1 MCVIDACAGGG
12 GKTLHLSALME
23 GRGSLIALD
32 TLSWK
37 LEALRIRARRA
48 GAHNIET
55 RVIET
60 TKTVKRLEGRAD
72 CLLLDVPCSG
82 LGVLRRNP
90 DSKWKIK
97 PDFLAQIQQ
106 TQQEILQQYSKM
118 LKPGGRMVYATCS
131 VLPSENDLQVA
142 AFLNSKAGEAF
153 KLIQSLTIFPQDA
166 GFDGFYLALM
176 TNKD

>member
-1 MCVIDACAGGG
+1 
-12 GKTLHLSALME
+12 
-23 GRGSLIALD
+23 
-32 TLSWK
+32 
-37 LEALRIRARRA
+37 
-48 GAHNIET
+48 
-55 RVIET
+55 
-60 TKTVKRLEGRAD
+60 
-72 CLLLDVPCSG
+72 
-82 LGVLRRNP
+82 
-90 DSKWKIK
+90 
-97 PDFLAQIQQ
+97 
-106 TQQEILQQYSKM
+106 M